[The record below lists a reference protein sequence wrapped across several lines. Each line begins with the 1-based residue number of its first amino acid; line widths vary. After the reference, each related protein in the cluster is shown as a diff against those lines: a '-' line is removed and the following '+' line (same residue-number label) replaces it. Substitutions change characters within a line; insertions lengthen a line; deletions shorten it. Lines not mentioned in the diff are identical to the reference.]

1 MNQKLISLLLIS
13 CFISNVSLA
22 ECNFSTGVTR
32 LEDGSYKYSKEC
44 HIKVGE
50 MKQDLEIANKQV
62 EQLNKVIELKDLA
75 LSKSNERVALW
86 MDTTYKLEDRL
97 NKIEGLQSK
106 NHFLYFGLGVVTAI
120 GAAYAASKLIR

>member
-1 MNQKLISLLLIS
+1 MNQKLTSLLLIS

-97 NKIEGLQSK
+97 NKIEELQSK